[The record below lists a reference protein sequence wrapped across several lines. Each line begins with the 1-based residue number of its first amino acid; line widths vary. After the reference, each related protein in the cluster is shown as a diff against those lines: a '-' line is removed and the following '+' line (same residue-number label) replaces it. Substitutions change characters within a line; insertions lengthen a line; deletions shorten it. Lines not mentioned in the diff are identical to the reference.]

1 MLKYEVY
8 LFIKPF
14 FVCVNLF
21 LSMVGKL
28 KDTPLKQIFNVINL
42 VN

>member
-1 MLKYEVY
+1 MPKYEVY

-14 FVCVNLF
+14 FVLTFF
-21 LSMVGKL
+21 LSIVGKI